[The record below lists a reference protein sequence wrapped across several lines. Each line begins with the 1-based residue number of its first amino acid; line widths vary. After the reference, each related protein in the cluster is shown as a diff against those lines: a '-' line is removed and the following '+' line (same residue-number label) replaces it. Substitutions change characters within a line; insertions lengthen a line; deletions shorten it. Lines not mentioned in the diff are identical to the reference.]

1 VIDTRR
7 GKKSPKLIIKVTMR
21 RMMGVRVTARDRA
34 ILASNVHNSENL
46 HSQSL
51 AWVELQE
58 GQKHL

>member
-1 VIDTRR
+1 
-7 GKKSPKLIIKVTMR
+7 
-21 RMMGVRVTARDRA
+21 MGVRVTARDRA